1 MKQRMVMSCGVLTAI
16 AATIGT
22 AGALTT
28 EEPEMA
34 GGSDGFAV
42 VELFTS
48 EGCSSCP
55 PADRL
60 LSELI
65 EESRREG
72 TRVLAL
78 AYHVDYW
85 DRLGWPDRF
94 ADAAYT
100 DRQRA
105 YVKALGARN
114 LYTPQMVVSGTTE
127 FTGSDGDRARREIK
141 DALEKPVSAPVTL
154 EVKRGEGGAIVVRY
168 SVMLPE
174 SVDMVSNASLH
185 VALVEDGLASEVKKG
200 ENAGKTLQHD
210 AVVRAFTTVK
220 PGNVVHGTIE
230 MKPPED
236 LKPENASVIAFVQ
249 HGKTMHIHGA
259 ASVAVK

>member
-1 MKQRMVMSCGVLTAI
+1 MKQRMAVWCGVLTAI
-16 AATIGT
+16 AATIGA

-34 GGSDGFAV
+34 GGGDGFAV

-94 ADAAYT
+94 ADPAYT

-114 LYTPQMVVSGTTE
+114 LYTPQMVVSGTAE
-127 FTGSDGDRARREIK
+127 FTGSDGERARREISE
-141 DALEKPVSAPVTL
+141 ALKGPVSAPVTL
-154 EVKRGEGGAIVVRY
+154 EVNRAEGGAITVRY

-185 VALVEDGLASEVKKG
+185 VALVENGLATEVKKG
-200 ENAGKTLQHD
+200 ENAGETLRHD
-210 AVVRAFTTVK
+210 GVVRALTTVK
-220 PGNVVHGTIE
+220 PGNVVHGTVE
-230 MKPPED
+230 LKPPID
-236 LKPENASVIAFVQ
+236 LKSENASVIAFVQ
-249 HGKTMHIHGA
+249 HGGTMRIHGA
-259 ASVAVK
+259 ASAAVK

>member
-1 MKQRMVMSCGVLTAI
+1 MTRRTVVWCGVLTAI
-16 AATIGT
+16 AAMIGA

-34 GGSDGFAV
+34 GGGDGFAV

-72 TRVLAL
+72 THVYAL

-85 DRLGWPDRF
+85 DRLGWRDRF
-94 ADAAYT
+94 ADPAYT
-100 DRQRA
+100 ERQRA
-105 YVKALGARN
+105 YVKDGV
-114 LYTPQMVVSGTTE
+114 YTPQMVVSGTAQ
-127 FTGSDGDRARREIK
+127 FVGSDAARARREVK
-141 DALEKPVSAPVTL
+141 EALGRPVPAPVTL
-154 EVKRGEGGAIVVRY
+154 EVKPAEGGAISVRY
-168 SVMLPE
+168 SCMLPE

-185 VALVEDGLASEVKKG
+185 VALIENGLTTEVKAG
-200 ENAGKTLQHD
+200 ENAGETLRHD
-210 AVVRAFTTVK
+210 GVVRAFTTVK
-220 PGNVVHGTIE
+220 PGSVVHGTVE
-230 MKPPED
+230 LKPPKD

-249 HGKTMHIHGA
+249 HGRTMHIHGA
-259 ASVAVK
+259 ASAAVK